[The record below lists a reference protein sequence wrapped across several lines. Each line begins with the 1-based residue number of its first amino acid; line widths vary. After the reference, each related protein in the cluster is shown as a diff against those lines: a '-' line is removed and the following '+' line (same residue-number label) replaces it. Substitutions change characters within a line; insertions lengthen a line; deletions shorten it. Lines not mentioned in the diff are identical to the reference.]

1 MTMKTLDVIKSDG
14 SSETCNQLKKTIK
27 KHSGK
32 VLIVLKLILALL
44 TFFTVTITVNYIKVE
59 NNLQACQSKNESDK
73 KVTKLNT
80 TSTTIRPIPDLTVVH
95 YLKRLIQR
103 HTNFVIKDSDT
114 CWRIHKNQCTNIK
127 IYKFLCFGFINSTS
141 TDCEELTTLCDKKLK
156 TIVEKHRKAE
166 CHCLHITE
174 WGCYYLYNNTAFN
187 IEIRTNSTQVY

>member
-114 CWRIHKNQCTNIK
+114 CWKIHKNQCTNIK
-127 IYKFLCFGFINSTS
+127 IYKFLCFGFINSTG

-156 TIVEKHRKAE
+156 TMVEKHRKAE

-174 WGCYYLYNNTAFN
+174 WGCYYP
-187 IEIRTNSTQVY
+187 

>member
-1 MTMKTLDVIKSDG
+1 MKTLDVIKSDG

-73 KVTKLNT
+73 KVAKLNT

-127 IYKFLCFGFINSTS
+127 IYKFLCFGFINSIG

-156 TIVEKHRKAE
+156 TMVEKHRKAE

-174 WGCYYLYNNTAFN
+174 WGCYYL
-187 IEIRTNSTQVY
+187 